1 MTLPNKA
8 ARTHTTIFMQSST
21 QHKKH
26 IADNRKARFNYFI
39 EDEYEAGIVLKG
51 TEVKS
56 MRNGKVNI
64 KDAYAKIQ
72 NDEVFLYQMH
82 IGVYAFA
89 YYENHD
95 PLRVRKLLL
104 HKREIEKL
112 YSKVNEKGLSLIP
125 LQVYFVN
132 GKVKVKIALAKGKHL
147 YDKRETIK
155 KRDAQR
161 DFDRSQR

>member
-1 MTLPNKA
+1 
-8 ARTHTTIFMQSST
+8 MQSSSE
-21 QHKKH
+21 HKK
-26 IADNRKARFNYFI
+26 IVADNRKARFNYFI

-72 NDEVFLYQMH
+72 DGEVFLHQMH

-89 YYENHD
+89 YYGNHD

-104 HKREIEKL
+104 HRREIEKL
-112 YSKVNEKGLSLIP
+112 YRKVNEKGLSLIP
-125 LQVYFVN
+125 LQVYFLN

-155 KRDAQR
+155 KRDVQR
-161 DFDRSQR
+161 DFDRGQR